1 MKNLAF
7 PEEMLKVRCVTC
19 AKRREFYVESCVVK
33 LCILVSV
40 HKLVVLIPM
49 IYVIYSVSRN
59 IHIGARTG
67 DELYVISEYPS
78 VCPAG

>member
-7 PEEMLKVRCVTC
+7 PEETLKVRCVTC

-40 HKLVVLIPM
+40 HKLVVLIAM
-49 IYVIYSVSRN
+49 IYSYVVYSVSRN
-59 IHIGARTG
+59 IHISARTG
-67 DELYVISEYPS
+67 DGIIRDK
-78 VCPAG
+78 